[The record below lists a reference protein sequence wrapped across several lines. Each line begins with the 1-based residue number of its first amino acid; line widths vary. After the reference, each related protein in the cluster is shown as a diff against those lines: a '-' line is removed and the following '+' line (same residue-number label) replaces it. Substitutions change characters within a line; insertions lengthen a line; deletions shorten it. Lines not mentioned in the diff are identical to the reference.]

1 MNFFSEKIFV
11 KDVTSGQRF
20 IQEPGGLPIPLSPA
34 ITHWGTWRE
43 TTAYYAKKYE
53 LIKYVSSK
61 FSADDAKH
69 IKEAQ
74 DVLNMK

>member
-1 MNFFSEKIFV
+1 
-11 KDVTSGQRF
+11 
-20 IQEPGGLPIPLSPA
+20 LPILSSPA
-34 ITHWGTWRE
+34 ITHWGTWLE
-43 TTAYYAKKYE
+43 TTAYYAKKFE
-53 LIKYVSSK
+53 LIKSVSSE